1 MADRSRDRT
10 PDDDTTDEPTGPT
23 PLTERWWWTG
33 GALALVG
40 VVVIGWQWD
49 VIVKGEA
56 IIGTWVVAALGAG
69 AIALGAT
76 FLWRDRPKRS
86 ADTPP
91 EDD

>member
-1 MADRSRDRT
+1 MADRSPDRT
-10 PDDDTTDEPTGPT
+10 PDPVPDDDAPSGPT

-56 IIGTWVVAALGAG
+56 IVGTWVVVALGAG
-69 AIALGAT
+69 AIALGASW
-76 FLWRDRPKRS
+76 LWRDRPRRS
-86 ADTPP
+86 
-91 EDD
+91 DDA